1 MHVHKRQTMNE
12 NGKKDFIFLI
22 KQPTVPL
29 LFPLALLSPPF
40 SDPFLSF
47 FLSLSLSTLSM
58 VNFGDFVFGVY
69 HFVYQFVLHPI
80 YQYVMRPI
88 FLFVYQFVL
97 HPIYQYVMRP
107 IFLFIL
113 RPIYLGINRVLGGIS
128 WLYGFRY
135 TLMVQGILCYWRTF
149 LYFERS
155 SLWEKFVEKHERNHE
170 KSYLIP
176 LLWTMNGVFLIFII
190 LLVFAATLAGEA
202 NMRKVFN
209 IQGQIGVNFY
219 CLGKSTGEVS
229 ILRLMV
235 YISDHV
241 ADNVDSKRWIKCSL
255 AISYPNIWRS
265 QVLYNDRLHNNGWI

>member
-1 MHVHKRQTMNE
+1 MNE

-88 FLFVYQFVL
+88 FLF
-97 HPIYQYVMRP
+97 
-107 IFLFIL
+107 IL

-135 TLMVQGILCYWRTF
+135 TLMVQGILCYWRAF

-241 ADNVDSKRWIKCSL
+241 ADNVDSKR
-255 AISYPNIWRS
+255 
-265 QVLYNDRLHNNGWI
+265 